1 MKKEYSIWIISIT
14 SLLLSVIA
22 VCVAVWRSP
31 ELSFDYQGVLVG
43 VLSLLVTILVG
54 FQIYNSIDVNRK
66 MAEIEK
72 VSRDTA
78 RIESSKSIHAT
89 KSCMHTRE
97 GIESYN
103 NHFVTIAID
112 EFMIALQE
120 GILSED
126 NDMLEQP
133 YHYLMMIMRGNKD
146 GYPILK
152 GEKDKYI
159 NILSSVQIY
168 KSDMN
173 KLIRFISMSDETDY
187 PTDGL
192 NWKPKD

>member
-1 MKKEYSIWIISIT
+1 M
-14 SLLLSVIA
+14 IA

-120 GILSED
+120 GVLSED

>member
-1 MKKEYSIWIISIT
+1 MKKEYSVWISGV

-22 VCVAVWRSP
+22 VCVSVWRSP

-43 VLSLLVTILVG
+43 VLSLLVTMLVG

-66 MAEIEK
+66 ISEIEK

-173 KLIRFISMSDETDY
+173 KLIRFISISDETDY
-187 PTDGL
+187 PNDGL
-192 NWKPKD
+192 NWKSED

>member
-1 MKKEYSIWIISIT
+1 MKKEYSVWISGV

-22 VCVAVWRSP
+22 VCVSVWRSP

-43 VLSLLVTILVG
+43 VLSLLVTMLVG

-66 MAEIEK
+66 ISEIEK

-97 GIESYN
+97 GIECYN

-173 KLIRFISMSDETDY
+173 KLIRFISISDETDY
-187 PTDGL
+187 PNDGL
-192 NWKPKD
+192 NWKSKD

>member
-1 MKKEYSIWIISIT
+1 MKKEYSVWISGV

-22 VCVAVWRSP
+22 VCVSVWRSP

-43 VLSLLVTILVG
+43 VLSLLVTMLVG

-66 MAEIEK
+66 ISEIEK

-173 KLIRFISMSDETDY
+173 KLIRFISISDETDY
-187 PTDGL
+187 PNDGL
-192 NWKPKD
+192 NWKSKD

>member
-1 MKKEYSIWIISIT
+1 MKKEYSVWISGV

-22 VCVAVWRSP
+22 VCVSVWRSP

-43 VLSLLVTILVG
+43 VLSLLVTMLVG

-66 MAEIEK
+66 ISEIEK

-146 GYPILK
+146 GYPIWK

-173 KLIRFISMSDETDY
+173 KLIRFISISDETDY
-187 PTDGL
+187 PNDGL
-192 NWKPKD
+192 NWKSKD

>member
-1 MKKEYSIWIISIT
+1 MKKEYSVWISGV

-22 VCVAVWRSP
+22 VCVSVWRSP

-43 VLSLLVTILVG
+43 VLSLLVTMLVG

-66 MAEIEK
+66 ISEIEK

-159 NILSSVQIY
+159 NILSSVQIC

-173 KLIRFISMSDETDY
+173 KLIRFISISDETDY
-187 PTDGL
+187 PNDGL
-192 NWKPKD
+192 NWKSKD

>member
-1 MKKEYSIWIISIT
+1 MKKEYSIWISIV

-120 GILSED
+120 GVLSED
-126 NDMLEQP
+126 SDMLEQP
-133 YHYLMMIMRGNKD
+133 YHYLMMIMQGNKN

-159 NILSSVQIY
+159 NILSSVQIC

>member
-1 MKKEYSIWIISIT
+1 
-14 SLLLSVIA
+14 
-22 VCVAVWRSP
+22 
-31 ELSFDYQGVLVG
+31 
-43 VLSLLVTILVG
+43 
-54 FQIYNSIDVNRK
+54 

-120 GILSED
+120 GVLSED

-133 YHYLMMIMRGNKD
+133 YHYLMMIMQGNKN

-159 NILSSVQIY
+159 NILSSVQIC

>member
-1 MKKEYSIWIISIT
+1 MKKEYSVWISGV

-22 VCVAVWRSP
+22 VCVSVWRSP

-66 MAEIEK
+66 ISEIEK

-133 YHYLMMIMRGNKD
+133 YYYLMMIMRGNKD

-173 KLIRFISMSDETDY
+173 KLIRFISISDETDY
-187 PTDGL
+187 PNDGL

>member
-1 MKKEYSIWIISIT
+1 MKKEYSVWISGV

-22 VCVAVWRSP
+22 VCVSVWRSP

-43 VLSLLVTILVG
+43 VLSLLVTMLVG

-66 MAEIEK
+66 ISEIEK

-78 RIESSKSIHAT
+78 RIESSKSIHAA

-173 KLIRFISMSDETDY
+173 KLIRFISISDETDY
-187 PTDGL
+187 PNDGL
-192 NWKPKD
+192 NWKSKD

>member
-1 MKKEYSIWIISIT
+1 MKKEYSVWISGA

-22 VCVAVWRSP
+22 VCVSVWRSP

-43 VLSLLVTILVG
+43 VLSLLVTMLVG

-66 MAEIEK
+66 ISEIEK

-120 GILSED
+120 GVLSED
-126 NDMLEQP
+126 NDILEQP
-133 YHYLMMIMRGNKD
+133 YHYLMMIMQGNKD

-159 NILSSVQIY
+159 NILSSVQIC

-173 KLIRFISMSDETDY
+173 KLIRFISISDETDY
-187 PTDGL
+187 PNDGL